1 MPHFLRIHYLC
12 DYCCYEWSLFSLDRG
27 GFQGLNPMPHFLRI
41 HYLCDYCFYEWS
53 LSSLDRGS
61 FQVLNRKRD
70 EDGLGNSLS
79 KHLPPTYI
87 ITFPLVEIKPSK
99 QFWQGHPIYKKLIQ
113 LDLVNGLVQPVSGLI
128 QLGLEQKRVNSKW
141 F

>member
-53 LSSLDRGS
+53 LSSLDRGG
-61 FQVLNRKRD
+61 FQGLNRKRD
-70 EDGLGNSLS
+70 EDGFKIISYQSWAILWMGWEIPFPSIYLQLISLLF
-79 KHLPPTYI
+79 HL
-87 ITFPLVEIKPSK
+87 LKSN
-99 QFWQGHPIYKKLIQ
+99 HPNNFDEDALSAS
-113 LDLVNGLVQPVSGLI
+113 N
-128 QLGLEQKRVNSKW
+128 
-141 F
+141 